1 MRQASLVGA
10 LGGER
15 ENETGLFV
23 VREGDNE
30 TGLFA
35 VLSGAEKGTEGRQ
48 CALGGR
54 GGGRAI
60 MRRRQ

>member
-35 VLSGAEKGTEGRQ
+35 VSL
-48 CALGGR
+48 R
-54 GGGRAI
+54 GGKRGRRGDSALWEGGGVDV
-60 MRRRQ
+60 R